1 MSLKQNCWAK
11 SRLRLFGR
19 RRNGFRFC
27 LCQFGESIGFILC
40 SRYENRTVLNWK
52 PYGFHIENIE
62 YILVPE
68 GMQWGI
74 LMIKAMRFMNGDPTI
89 WKRR

>member
-1 MSLKQNCWAK
+1 M
-11 SRLRLFGR
+11 
-19 RRNGFRFC
+19 
-27 LCQFGESIGFILC
+27 
-40 SRYENRTVLNWK
+40 VLIWK